1 MKKILLF
8 TFCFFYSFYSFSQLT
23 VSKKDG
29 SSVVTRLGMGIKV
42 NEGSTLNR
50 VQTTIN
56 DASCPIQLTD
66 IGIETLYSSSSYSFK
81 PIGNFTTKEP
91 IVAYEVVHLLYN
103 VFGEHMKT
111 LSNTEITDI
120 DGQKDFSKYSSWY
133 ASENNVSEYLICVS
147 YVSNVR
153 TKSGKL
159 WHYNFKALKDQL
171 NKLEITFEEG
181 YLPKKDIEK
190 AK

>member
-1 MKKILLF
+1 MKKITLLSIIL
-8 TFCFFYSFYSFSQLT
+8 FYSFQSFSQLT
-23 VSKKDG
+23 VAKKEG
-29 SSVVTRLGMGIKV
+29 SSVVTKLGMGIKV
-42 NEGSTLNR
+42 NDGSSLKR
-50 VQTTIN
+50 EYTTIN
-56 DASCPIQLTD
+56 DPNCPIQLND
-66 IGIETLYSSSSYSFK
+66 VGIETSYGSSSYSFK
-81 PIGNFTTKEP
+81 PIGNLTTKEP
-91 IVAYEVVHLLYN
+91 IVAYEVVHLIYN
-103 VFGEHMKT
+103 VFGEHMKS

-181 YLPKKDIEK
+181 YVPKKDGEK
-190 AK
+190 DK